1 MASNDSS
8 IAWRSLTKDSP
19 LRPLRE
25 TYFLRPLRGAPPFVV
40 MIAWASIRF
49 PFLPSVASSAF
60 FTRGLL
66 FASPTQG
73 STVCRYD
80 RLGLNPLSLPA
91 FRCVLRVLC
100 ARLSFCVSYAGL
112 HRLSL

>member
-49 PFLPSVASSAF
+49 PFLPSVASPAF
-60 FTRGLL
+60 FAQGFP
-66 FASPTQG
+66 FASPARGLTTTA
-73 STVCRYD
+73 SRPD
-80 RLGLNPLSLPA
+80 LRSRSRLLAALPVTA
-91 FRCVLRVLC
+91 
-100 ARLSFCVSYAGL
+100 S
-112 HRLSL
+112 